1 MNEENK
7 ILEENIKRH
16 ISVLVE
22 DMRSDFKV
30 LADGQQLL
38 ERKFDLMAEDVD
50 EIKSD
55 IVDMKR
61 DIKELKTDVAVLK
74 TDVAVLKTDVAVLKT
89 DVAQLKSD
97 MTEVKDELKVKAEKN
112 DVQDHETRIVKLE
125 NAALAKAA

>member
-74 TDVAVLKTDVAVLKT
+74 TDVA
-89 DVAQLKSD
+89 QLKSD